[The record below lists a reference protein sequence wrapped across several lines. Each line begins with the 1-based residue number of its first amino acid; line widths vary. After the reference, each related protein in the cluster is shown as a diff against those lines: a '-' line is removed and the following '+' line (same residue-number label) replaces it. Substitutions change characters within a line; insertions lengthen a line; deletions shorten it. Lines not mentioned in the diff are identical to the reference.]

1 MKRNK
6 LLVLALLVAMT
17 SFSACTNDAEE
28 VLTQENEIKL
38 TSEITA
44 SRVASLDYQ
53 STQIV
58 KGQLVGVTITGAKSE
73 HNNIAWSVGDNGVLT
88 NTSTPVYFGNNQ
100 AMITAYHP
108 FNDEWNENKNYDF
121 SVSIDQSTNA
131 EYLASDLLWATAA
144 SSKTDKAVGLIFA
157 HKLAKVNV
165 TLTSTDIKDLSDA
178 TISICGTNIAT
189 NFNPSTGELSAAT
202 ANVQEIKAGVTTEEA
217 YTASA
222 IVVPQTVANGT
233 KFIKVVHGSKTFYY
247 TLAANKELK
256 SGYSHNYTL
265 TVKEKELEV
274 KTELDKIIDWTDEDG
289 NIGDAEEEVAI
300 PYLTFTADAEQTLTM
315 SKAVATLEYSV
326 NGGEWKTLG
335 TTTVTF
341 GGNNGDLRL
350 RGKSST
356 GTANSTSD
364 YSQIEFETD
373 VDVACSGDIRTLVDY
388 ENYVTV
394 STTIARFCKLFKDC
408 TNLTSA
414 PQLPAQILASSCYHS
429 MFSGCTSLL
438 AAPELPATSL
448 ANHCYCQMFM
458 DCTNLISVPSI
469 LPAQELFWSCY
480 YEMFMDCTSLEATP
494 ELPATTLAQTC
505 YGGMFSGCKA
515 LKTAPKL
522 PATTLASLCYSGMF
536 INCRSLVIAPELPA
550 KTLELQSYY
559 RMFAGCFNLNNI
571 TILATDISAEDCLT
585 EWVSYVSNTG
595 TFTKAKE
602 MTSLPSGSNGIPS
615 GWNVV
620 DKE

>member
-274 KTELDKIIDWTDEDG
+274 ETESDKITDWTDENG

-315 SKAVATLEYSV
+315 SRAVATLEYSV
-326 NGGEWKTLG
+326 NGGEWNTLAGKT
-335 TTTVTF
+335 VAF
-341 GGNNGDLRL
+341 GGENGKLQL
-350 RGKSST
+350 RGKSLM
-356 GTANSTSD
+356 GTATDIND
-364 YSQIEFETD
+364 YSKITFDNYTPVECT
-373 VDVACSGDIRTLVDY
+373 GDIRTLIDY
-388 ENYVTV
+388 NNYETIDTQNAKFC
-394 STTIARFCKLFKDC
+394 SLFYECSSLTT
-408 TNLTSA
+408 A
-414 PQLPAQILASSCYHS
+414 PQLPATTLAKSCYSH
-429 MFSGCTSLL
+429 MFSGCYKLTT
-438 AAPELPATSL
+438 APELPATTLSVGCYAGMFYGCFSL
-448 ANHCYCQMFM
+448 TTA
-458 DCTNLISVPSI
+458 
-469 LPAQELFWSCY
+469 
-480 YEMFMDCTSLEATP
+480 P
-494 ELPATTLAQTC
+494 ELPATTLAKNC
-505 YGGMFSGCKA
+505 YGNMFYGCSS
-515 LKTAPKL
+515 LTTAPEL
-522 PATTLASLCYSGMF
+522 PATTLAEGSYQYMF
-536 INCRSLVIAPELPA
+536 CNCT
-550 KTLELQSYY
+550 TL
-559 RMFAGCFNLNNI
+559 NTI
-571 TILATDISAEDCLT
+571 TMLATNISATDCLT
-585 EWVSYVSNTG
+585 KWVSYVSNTG